1 MKEILILLG
10 IINTP
15 LMIFWRIRTK
25 KISKYSIYLED
36 KYYDLVTFLKSANEE
51 QKCKLLESI
60 EKSELYTNIK
70 HNKGNS
76 IDYFKDIM

>member
-15 LMIFWRIRTK
+15 LMIFWRMRTK

-36 KYYDLVTFLKSANEE
+36 KYYDLVVFLRSANEE

-60 EKSELYTNIK
+60 EKSELYTSIK
-70 HNKGNS
+70 YNKGDS